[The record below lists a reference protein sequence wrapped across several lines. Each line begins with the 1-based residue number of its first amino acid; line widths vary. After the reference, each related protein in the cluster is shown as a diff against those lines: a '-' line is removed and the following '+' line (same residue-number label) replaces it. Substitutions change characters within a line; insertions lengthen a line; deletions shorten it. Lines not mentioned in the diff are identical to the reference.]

1 MVRITKGPQSRFKHK
16 KVLNSAKGYKGAH
29 SKLFRTAKQQV
40 MKGLR
45 YSYSHR
51 KKRKRAFRSQWIMQI
66 NAASKANGTNYSK
79 LVSSLKKS
87 GIGLN
92 RKLLAHLANFD
103 TKTFNLITQENA
115 C

>member
-1 MVRITKGPQSRFKHK
+1 MVRIKRGSSARNKHK
-16 KVLNSAKGYKGAH
+16 KVLHQAKGYKGAH

-51 KKRKRAFRSQWIMQI
+51 KKRKRVFRSKWIVQI
-66 NAASKANGTNYSK
+66 NAMAKQYDMTYHQFISN
-79 LVSSLKKS
+79 LKRS

-92 RKLLAHLANFD
+92 RKILSQLANTD
-103 TKTFNLITQENA
+103 TVSFYLLTKI
-115 C
+115 